1 MKKLCVLCLTG
12 MLLLSGCG
20 NVDKTKSTNS
30 SNYTNNTNT
39 EINTSSII
47 SDKYDKDLTEVTL
60 TNGNYIAGKDF
71 KAGVYNIIAIEGG
84 GNVSSSNMYDGGLN
98 AIMGSKQKIKESKD
112 IGMNIYQ
119 EEYNNIDL
127 PKKTTLKVDG
137 VKIKLIPVK

>member
-1 MKKLCVLCLTG
+1 MKRLCVLCLTG

-20 NVDKTKSTNS
+20 DVDATKSTNN
-30 SNYTNNTNT
+30 SNDTNNTTNA
-39 EINTSSII
+39 ISSII
-47 SDKYDKDLTEVTL
+47 SDKYDKDLTEVSL
-60 TNGNYIAGKDF
+60 TNGNYVAGKDF
-71 KAGVYNIIAIEGG
+71 KAGMYNIVAIEGG

-119 EEYNNIDL
+119 EEYKNIDL

>member
-1 MKKLCVLCLTG
+1 MKRLCVLCLTG

-20 NVDKTKSTNS
+20 NVDATKSTNN
-30 SNYTNNTNT
+30 SNDTNNTTNT
-39 EINTSSII
+39 ISSII
-47 SDKYDKDLTEVTL
+47 SDKYDKDLTEVSL
-60 TNGNYIAGKDF
+60 TNGNYVAGKDF
-71 KAGVYNIIAIEGG
+71 KAGMYNIVAIEGG

-119 EEYNNIDL
+119 EEYKNIDL